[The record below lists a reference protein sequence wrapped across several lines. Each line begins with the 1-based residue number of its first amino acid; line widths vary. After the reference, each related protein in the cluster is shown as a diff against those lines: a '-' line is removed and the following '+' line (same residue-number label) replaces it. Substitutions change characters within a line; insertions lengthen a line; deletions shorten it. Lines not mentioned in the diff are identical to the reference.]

1 MNSERIQQR
10 RRHTG
15 AVRALTGS
23 VILAGVLTAVADP
36 AASAS
41 DRLVGSAPCFGCG
54 FQDNDAYVGLTIS
67 ATKSLPRK
75 GKSTV
80 AEGKKPVV
88 KLVPYEYRVALACPA
103 NNDPEKNEVGCEKA
117 FKTCIDVKD
126 AEGPLKTV
134 FRRLTEP
141 KGKDGWHNV
150 GETCWPKL
158 VPGVKSKPELT
169 VAMIRSEF
177 IRTPFV
183 RPKATMEPVGN
194 RTLVN
199 LPNYFTAD
207 FSGAGYGPDEVR
219 TVTLLGHQVR
229 IKPVLKSNTFHF
241 GEGASLGP
249 TESRGGGYP
258 DGDVRHT
265 YAQRGTVNA
274 SVTTVY
280 GGQFS
285 VDGGPFTDLP
295 GTATITGPAQ
305 PIQVLEATG
314 RLVR

>member
-1 MNSERIQQR
+1 M
-10 RRHTG
+10 G
-15 AVRALTGS
+15 ALKLMSLPVMAS
-23 VILAGVLTAVADP
+23 VFVMSSGLPAVA
-36 AASAS
+36 ATGGKCRAGAS
-41 DRLVGSAPCFGCG
+41 CFVDGDGAYIG
-54 FQDNDAYVGLTIS
+54 FTKPQTAGLPKKVE
-67 ATKSLPRK
+67 AKV
-75 GKSTV
+75 TV
-80 AEGKKPVV
+80 GKKKVT
-88 KLVPYEYRVALACPA
+88 KLVPYEYQVVLACPA
-103 NNDPEKNEVGCEKA
+103 NNSPDKNEVGCEKA
-117 FKTCIDVKD
+117 FKTCLSVKD
-126 AEGPLKTV
+126 AEGPLKFI
-134 FRRLTEP
+134 FRRPMVQE
-141 KGKDGWHNV
+141 KDRTAWTNIGQ
-150 GETCWPKL
+150 TCWPKL
-158 VPGVKSKPELT
+158 VPGAKSKPELT
-169 VAMIRSEF
+169 VAMIRSAF
-177 IRTPFV
+177 AKTPFV
-183 RPKATMEPVGN
+183 RPRATMEPVGN

-199 LPNYFTAD
+199 LPNFFTAD

-241 GEGASLGP
+241 GDGASLGP